1 MAIRC
6 ERELFFYY
14 YRRLWKLSRDLDKW
28 SWHGTTAAKPRAMSL
43 LNGQGAK
50 EEDRVNRRQAESHEL
65 AQWPRREGGRQSQP
79 PSSFEA
85 VDFVFFLL
93 PRHSPS
99 KLGPCSCFVRQLFI
113 ATDHY
118 INVFKHVYRTVM
130 ISVTYRNP
138 YRWARKRHFMTRPN
152 DTDDTLIQYLLP
164 FC

>member
-1 MAIRC
+1 MDTKRHSTATFDTLRNFNRIC
-6 ERELFFYY
+6 
-14 YRRLWKLSRDLDKW
+14 LDKSIGSEAVDNIKLLLY
-28 SWHGTTAAKPRAMSL
+28 SWRH
-43 LNGQGAK
+43 
-50 EEDRVNRRQAESHEL
+50 L
-65 AQWPRREGGRQSQP
+65 AS

-138 YRWARKRHFMTRPN
+138 YRLARKRYCMTRPN